1 MVIISGILDL
11 LSKMK
16 VQSMSNKFKC
26 FNTRISVAFGFG
38 FFCLFIF
45 GITEYQLLSCLDALC
60 NYMDCR
66 RLGSYIHED

>member
-1 MVIISGILDL
+1 MISGILDL

-16 VQSMSNKFKC
+16 VPRMSKKFKC

-45 GITEYQLLSCLDALC
+45 GITEYQPNAMPCLVAQLLRCSLQL
-60 NYMDCR
+60 R
-66 RLGSYIHED
+66 GL